1 MQYEAEGTG
10 MEKNAYKILL
20 FNYYRDAE
28 LRGADLILRL
38 INRAEN
44 QNIQEKLTRHLA
56 DATNHAWLWTERIRA
71 LGGEPLRIENSYH
84 RQLRRKAGLPAN
96 FLDLL
101 ALTCAVAE
109 RAHKRYAEHATRP
122 DVAPETLTV
131 LHEMQAD
138 EKAHLTWIIEK
149 IAELEAREG
158 KEKVDAALRHYREIE
173 AAVFADMQQE
183 EQRALAQ
190 VGPDE
195 TS

>member
-1 MQYEAEGTG
+1 

-71 LGGEPLRIENSYH
+71 LGGEPLRIENGYH

-138 EKAHLTWIIEK
+138 EKAHLTWIMEK